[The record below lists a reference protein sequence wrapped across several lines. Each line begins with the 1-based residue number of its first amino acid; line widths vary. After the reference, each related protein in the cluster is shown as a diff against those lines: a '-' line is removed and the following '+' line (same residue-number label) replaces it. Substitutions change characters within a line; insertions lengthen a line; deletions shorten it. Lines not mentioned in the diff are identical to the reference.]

1 MNLEDQ
7 YDRIYKYLFFRLH
20 DKHTAEDLTQE
31 AFLRFLGSRT
41 YRDEDRQLQYLYT
54 IARNLCSQYYRDR
67 VMTRSLEETGDFPE
81 PEGFEQPLLLR
92 ISLQRALEKLAPDER
107 EMLFLRYINDV
118 PVSVLAGLYKSSRFA
133 VYRKLRKILRRIR
146 TEMEDRDGK

>member
-67 VMTRSLEETGDFPE
+67 VMTRSLEETGDFGKCTLFCCP
-81 PEGFEQPLLLR
+81 GKKLSAVDRNRQEQ
-92 ISLQRALEKLAPDER
+92 
-107 EMLFLRYINDV
+107 
-118 PVSVLAGLYKSSRFA
+118 
-133 VYRKLRKILRRIR
+133 
-146 TEMEDRDGK
+146 